1 MLPKAHRLTHSR
13 DFVRVR
19 RQGRSAG
26 SSVAALY
33 VLPVR
38 PPQVRVGFSVSK
50 RVGKATM
57 RNRVKRLLREAVR
70 HQLDTICPGQH
81 LVFVARPAAA
91 GKSYD
96 EIAESVAY
104 LLRKTGARRQPVGTT
119 HNA

>member
-1 MLPKAHRLTHSR
+1 MLPKANRLTRSR

-26 SSVAALY
+26 SPLLALY
-33 VLPVR
+33 VLPAR

-50 RVGKATM
+50 RVGKAAM
-57 RNRVKRLLREAVR
+57 RNRVKRLMREAVR
-70 HQLDTICPGQH
+70 HQLDSICPGQD

-96 EIAESVAY
+96 EIAETVAY
-104 LLRKTGARRQPVGTT
+104 LLRKSGARRRPVGTT